1 VSWLDWAVAG
11 VAAVSVAAGM
21 WRGLVREIIGLA
33 GWVVAF
39 LAANLFAGPLSV
51 HVPDAVRTPELRVL
65 AAFLAVFIAA
75 LVLATLMSIL
85 LSKLV
90 KAAGLGGLDRSLGG
104 LFGVARAGIVLL
116 AFALAAGL
124 TSLPRQAAWRDSVT
138 GPWLAQAALAM
149 RPWLPPAF
157 TERLRY
163 D

>member
-39 LAANLFAGPLSV
+39 LAANLFAGPLAV
-51 HVPDAVRTPELRVL
+51 HVPEAVRTPELRVL
-65 AAFLAVFIAA
+65 AAFLAVFVAA
-75 LVLATLMSIL
+75 LVLATLMSIV

-90 KAAGLGGLDRSLGG
+90 KAVGLGGLDRSLGG
-104 LFGVARAGIVLL
+104 LFGLARAAILIV
-116 AFALAAGL
+116 AFSLAAGL
-124 TSLPRQAAWRDSVT
+124 TALPRQPAWRDSAS
-138 GPWLAQAALAM
+138 GPWLAAAALAV
-149 RPWLPPAF
+149 RPWLPPALA
-157 TERLRY
+157 ERLRY

>member
-1 VSWLDWAVAG
+1 MTWLDWAVAG
-11 VAAVSVAAGM
+11 VLALSMAIGV

-39 LAANLFAGPLSV
+39 LAANLFAAPLAAY
-51 HVPDAVRTPELRVL
+51 VPEAVKTPELRLL
-65 AAFLAVFIAA
+65 AAFLAVFIGA

-90 KAAGLGGLDRSLGG
+90 KAVGLGGLDRALGA
-104 LFGVARAGIVLL
+104 LFGAARALILVV
-116 AFALAAGL
+116 AFALVAGL
-124 TSLPRQAAWRDSVT
+124 TSLPRHPAWTSSAS
-138 GPWLAQAALAM
+138 GSWLAAAALAL
-149 RPWLPPAF
+149 RPWLPPAL

>member
-1 VSWLDWAVAG
+1 MSWLDWALAG
-11 VAAVSVAAGM
+11 VVVLSMAVGV

-65 AAFLAVFIAA
+65 AAFLAVFIGA
-75 LVLATLMSIL
+75 LVLATLMSFL

-90 KAAGLGGLDRSLGG
+90 KAVGLGGLDRSLGAV
-104 LFGVARAGIVLL
+104 FGAARALILVL
-116 AFALAAGL
+116 AFALVAGL
-124 TSLPRQAAWRDSVT
+124 TSLPRHPVWTSSAS
-138 GPWLAQAALAM
+138 GPWLGAAALASK
-149 RPWLPPAF
+149 PWLPPTF
-157 TERLRY
+157 SERLRY